1 MELALQVTDISHAI
15 ELAVAPVF
23 LLAGISGMLSVLT
36 IRIGRI
42 VDRARLLDEQ
52 LATAQDKDRRAID
65 DEHRVLS
72 RRARL
77 ANWSIS
83 LCTVCALLI
92 CTVIVT
98 LFVGTYLG
106 LDVAGAIAWLFIA
119 SMIALISG
127 LLIFLREIYLATSSL
142 RIGNE
147 ATSN

>member
-1 MELALQVTDISHAI
+1 MQITDISHVI

-36 IRIGRI
+36 IRLGRI
-42 VDRARLLDEQ
+42 VDRARQLDDH
-52 LATAQDKDRRAID
+52 LAEAGETHLQAIH

-83 LCTVCALLI
+83 LCILCALLI

-98 LFVGTYLG
+98 MFSGAWLG
-106 LDVAGAIAWLFIA
+106 YNVAGLIAWLFIVSMA
-119 SMIALISG
+119 SLITG
-127 LLIFLREIYLATSSL
+127 LVIFLREIYLATSSL
-142 RIGNE
+142 RIGQH
-147 ATSN
+147 